1 MAATLLRLAFHDS
14 FTFDLV
20 SGKGGAN
27 GSIRLETGRG
37 ENFGLQRAV
46 DALRPMQASIG
57 LGWGD
62 VVAVAGAEAV
72 EATGGPHIDVRLGRD
87 QAETE
92 DPRGALPSLTD
103 TVDELRAR
111 FEPRGFSDLDIVALS
126 GAHTLGRVG
135 GGGPFVAEPNRFKN
149 EYGSIALSPMYFA
162 FYVSLR

>member
-14 FTFDLV
+14 FTIDLV

-37 ENFGLQRAV
+37 ENFGLERAV
-46 DALRPMQASIG
+46 NVLRPIQASTG

-62 VVAVAGAEAV
+62 LVAVAGAEAV
-72 EATGGPHIDVRLGRD
+72 EATGGPSIEVRLGRD
-87 QAETE
+87 QAEEE
-92 DPRGALPSLTD
+92 DPRGALPSPSE
-103 TVDELRAR
+103 TVDQLRAR
-111 FEPRGFSDLDIVALS
+111 FAPRGFDDADLVALS

-149 EYGSIALSPMYFA
+149 E
-162 FYVSLR
+162 